1 MEGGGEESDWKLE
14 QKSLYYYD
22 MFARAYLFKL
32 NFFLNCYFAL
42 FHIYILKDLF
52 LLCEKLI
59 FFTNKPSI
67 SEMKKK

>member
-1 MEGGGEESDWKLE
+1 MEGGGEESDWKHE
-14 QKSLYYYD
+14 QKKKKSLYNYD

-52 LLCEKLI
+52 YYVKLI
-59 FFTNKPSI
+59 FFTTNPIRK
-67 SEMKKK
+67 